1 MIRIELK
8 VIRLNQM
15 QVTSKVSLISGD
27 QLSKQF

>member
-15 QVTSKVSLISGD
+15 QVTNKVSLISGD